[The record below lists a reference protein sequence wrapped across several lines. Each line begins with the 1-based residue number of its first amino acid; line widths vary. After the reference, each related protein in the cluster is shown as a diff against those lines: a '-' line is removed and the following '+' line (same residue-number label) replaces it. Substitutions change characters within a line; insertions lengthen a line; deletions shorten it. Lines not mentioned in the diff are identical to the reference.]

1 MVTITPNNPETWF
14 KWFMLGVACA
24 MLLIL
29 CSCDCNYHLTQLKKK
44 GCADISKDSLYIRDT
59 IYSTSVERDTTF
71 YFNQKDTVVIKEGKL
86 IMKYFY
92 NDSTVY
98 LKGECLTDTIYY
110 EKKVYYDKNTF
121 NFDLWAK
128 YKWYILLA
136 ILLIGLSIFIFR
148 R

>member
-1 MVTITPNNPETWF
+1 MITLTPNKPDNRF
-14 KWFMLGVACA
+14 YYF
-24 MLLIL
+24 LLAICL
-29 CSCDCNYHLTQLKKK
+29 FVLIIMCSCDCNWHLTQLKKK
-44 GCADISKDSLYIRDT
+44 GCANISKDSLYIHDT

-121 NFDLWAK
+121 NFDYVAK

-136 ILLIGLSIFIFR
+136 ILLIGLALFFKR
-148 R
+148 

>member
-1 MVTITPNNPETWF
+1 MITLTPNKPDNRF
-14 KWFMLGVACA
+14 YYF
-24 MLLIL
+24 LLAICL
-29 CSCDCNYHLTQLKKK
+29 LVVLIMCSCDCNWHLTQLKKK

-59 IYSTSVERDTTF
+59 IYSTNVERDTTF

-121 NFDLWAK
+121 NFDYIQK
-128 YKWYILLA
+128 YRWYILLA
-136 ILLIGLSIFIFR
+136 ILLIGLAIFFKR
-148 R
+148 